1 MKRPKQNIGSTPV
14 LLCLLTACILLRVS
28 GYADSTTTS
37 NITTQVL
44 TTDTYREWWLYDGF
58 GGDWGSNPT
67 KAFYE
72 QAQADCD
79 TDTATCVSN
88 WNAYAAFDSHR
99 TCKPGTGNVN
109 VYAKKRHTK
118 QHLDI
123 DLSAYTTNDCIR
135 AYLDW
140 GVDSYAGREGDGDH
154 DPPLRS
160 LSRPLPLGGVT
171 NIIESFSVSGWMPWG
186 QWQGYQ
192 TTYDQIGH
200 WVSWPAP
207 KIVAEY
213 QTKDVR
219 PEMINP
225 QSCLAGTREP
235 INTINGAVYFSETDI
250 VVPAPGLP
258 LAFRRTYNSQL
269 DYDGPLGHR
278 WAHSLD
284 WHLYEDETEL
294 GGETNTWQVLS
305 AGDGRRFWFE
315 EQTNG
320 AYTSPFDNNW
330 QLTDAMGGGY
340 RVTFPAGVF
349 YDFDTNGVLLSMAD
363 PSGNVLTCTY
373 TNSYPSNALI
383 RVEHSNG
390 QYLTISNANGRISG
404 VLSPTNAL
412 CVTFIYNA
420 QGELT
425 NVTRTVGADTQTRSY
440 LYDSDPSH
448 YNHSLTQRV
457 NATGHEFAYRYAT
470 DASGETT
477 SVGIGMVL
485 GTESYEHTVA
495 YAQTIEQTT
504 VTYSRGDDDQGYIYR
519 YHPLY
524 RRVEAI
530 LGPNATNWQTEA
542 GKRFQYD
549 DQGNVTNATTYDWAT
564 GEWLTRST
572 LYDASHN
579 PTNVGIG
586 YGAVPSNSWTFTWN
600 TNDDTLASAADPEG
614 AKTEFEYDDGL
625 LTASK
630 LYYAT
635 NACYTNNYGYLT
647 NGLLTGATNANGS
660 WICYTYDAYGFPT
673 SVVPKAGP
681 AVRMQYSRLGHI
693 EKIEMPPYAY
703 VPPAPPSTNYTYA
716 WRTTEL
722 ESDELGRVGRIT
734 YPNGQYEIFLYNA
747 VGDMTNHVDIGGRTN
762 KYTYAPTARLTS
774 MTRTLVGASSNTDV
788 TVSFAYDNQ
797 FNTLAITDALG
808 RAVESYHL
816 DLRDRPVAVTN
827 LESQGMSVTYS
838 VGDFV
843 DEIARSDGTTVDFR
857 YDTDANLRSVIY
869 PDATNAFTYLKNGL
883 LATAGNA
890 EGSVSNT
897 YNAANR
903 LTASVGTAPSGTVSY
918 THFPA
923 GQVSNVSSVAG
934 NTTYALDGADR
945 VLTIGTP
952 VGTFTNTYNVNNGLV
967 ESAENTDT
975 GISVAYAYDDVDCVT
990 SIVWRN
996 ESNDVLRSFAYE
1008 YTDAGMIESVTR
1020 EGGES
1025 TAYGYDTLDRL
1036 TNEAQKDAGGGTNR
1050 AECIQYDLAGNRT
1063 SKTRDGVTLN
1073 YTLGAGN
1080 RLASWA
1086 VSGSYTTLTV
1096 DVVGY
1101 IDDESDIG
1109 TGERYGELWVSNS
1122 VAVTPTTEGSNFWA
1136 YGLAVGLGTQQ
1147 IAAAICDEAGNMDY
1161 VTNSL
1166 FQTLVTNAA
1175 YLLDSAGCMTSITYN
1190 GTAYT
1195 KTTELAW
1202 NGQYQLTSVDVD
1214 GSTVQEYAYDALARR
1229 VRVITG
1235 STTNHLVYDGIHPI
1249 AEVDSTGNPKKTY
1262 TWGPGIDNLL
1272 AFTTY
1277 SASETNTYYA
1287 LTDHLGTV
1295 HAVTDEDGEI
1305 VESYRYDAWGRV
1317 LGVYDGDGAP
1327 LDESAIGN
1335 HYLWQGRWYSW
1346 ETGLYYFRA
1355 RWYDPVTG
1363 RWLSKDPIGISGGL
1377 NQYVF
1382 CYNNP
1387 VNFIDPLG
1395 LDALFLVGRNI
1406 INPRFFTPKAE
1417 AIARRFE
1424 KQNPGQQAHV
1434 VQVRSF
1440 DDVQNALRSHQNITR
1455 LDYFGHGEPGEL
1467 HLSSD
1472 VVYNEDVC
1480 KLDKSNTSQLQSI
1493 NLWSCDTAA
1502 GGQDSMAQ
1510 AFANHFGAPTVGA
1523 TAGTSW
1529 GFNIGIAVLFEWVPR
1544 GTFDTRQPNQVSPGR
1559 PISTVP
1565 SVLLPRE

>member
-1 MKRPKQNIGSTPV
+1 MKEPKQHRGPALV
-14 LLCLLTACILLRVS
+14 LFFWLATCIWFRVS
-28 GYADSTTTS
+28 GHADSTTTT
-37 NITTQVL
+37 NITTQAL

-79 TDTATCVSN
+79 TDTATYVSN

-284 WHLYEDETEL
+284 WHLYEDETEFD
-294 GGETNTWQVLS
+294 GETNSWRVLS
-305 AGDGRRFWFE
+305 AGDGRRFWFQV
-315 EQTNG
+315 QTNG
-320 AYTSPFDNNW
+320 TYTSPFDNNW
-330 QLTDAMGGGY
+330 QLTDATGGGY
-340 RVTFPAGVF
+340 RVTFPAGVS
-349 YDFDTNGVLLSMAD
+349 YDFDTDGILTSMAD
-363 PSGNVLTCTY
+363 PWGNMLTCTY

-390 QYLTISNANGRISG
+390 QYLTLSNANGRIAK

-412 CVTFIYNA
+412 CVTFVYNA

-425 NVTRTVGADTQTRSY
+425 NATRKVGADTQTRNY

-448 YNHSLTQRV
+448 YNHSLTQRI
-457 NATGHEFAYRYAT
+457 NAAGHEFAYRYAT
-470 DASGETT
+470 NASGETT
-477 SVGIGMVL
+477 SAGIGMVL
-485 GTESYEHTVA
+485 GAESYEHTVA
-495 YAQTIEQTT
+495 YAQTVEQTT
-504 VTYSRGDDDQGYIYR
+504 VTYSRGDGDQGYIYR

-530 LGPNATNWQTEA
+530 VGPNATNWQTEA
-542 GKRFQYD
+542 GERFRYD
-549 DQGNVTNATTYDWAT
+549 DQGNVTNATAYDWAT
-564 GEWLTRST
+564 GEWLTRSV
-572 LYDASHN
+572 LYDVNHN
-579 PTNVGIG
+579 LTNVGIG
-586 YGAVPSNSWTFTWN
+586 YGAAVSNLSTFTWN
-600 TNDDTLASAADPEG
+600 TNDNMQTLASVTDSEG
-614 AKTEFEYDDGL
+614 ARTEFEYEDGL

-635 NACYTNNYGYLT
+635 NACYTNTYGYLT
-647 NGLLTGATNANGS
+647 NGLLSGATNANGS
-660 WICYTYDAYGFPT
+660 WVRYTYDAYGFPT

-681 AVRMQYSRLGHI
+681 MVRMQYSRLGHL

-703 VPPAPPSTNYTYA
+703 VPPEPPSTNYTYA

-722 ESDELGRVGRIT
+722 ESDELGRVSEIR
-734 YPNGQYEIFLYNA
+734 YPLEKVETFLYDA
-747 VGDMTNHVDIGGRTN
+747 VGNMTNHVDIGGRTN
-762 KYTYAPTARLTS
+762 RYTYAPTRRMTS

-788 TVSFAYDNQ
+788 TISIGYDNQ
-797 FNTLAITDALG
+797 FNTLAVTDALD
-808 RAVESYHL
+808 RAVETYHL
-816 DLRDRPVAVTN
+816 DLQDRPVAVTN

-843 DEIARSDGTTVDFR
+843 DEIERFDGTTVDFA

-869 PDATNAFTYLKNGL
+869 PDATNTFTYLKNGL
-883 LATAGNA
+883 LETACNA

-897 YNAANR
+897 HNAANR
-903 LTASVGTAPSGTVSY
+903 LTASAGTAPSGTVSY

-934 NTTYALDGADR
+934 STTYALDGADR
-945 VLTIGTP
+945 VLTMSTP

-967 ESAENTDT
+967 ESVENADT
-975 GISVAYAYDDVDCVT
+975 GVEVTYDYDNVDRIAGIT
-990 SIVWRN
+990 WRN

-1008 YTDAGMIESVTR
+1008 YTDAGMIASVTR
-1020 EGGES
+1020 ENGES

-1036 TNEAQKDAGGGTNR
+1036 TSETQKDARGGTNR
-1050 AECIQYDLAGNRT
+1050 DECIQYDLAGNRT

-1122 VAVTPTTEGSNFWA
+1122 VAVTPTIEGSNFWA

-1202 NGQYQLTSVDVD
+1202 NGQYQLTAVDVD

-1424 KQNPGQQAHV
+1424 TQNPGQQAHV
-1434 VQVRSF
+1434 VR
-1440 DDVQNALRSHQNITR
+1440 
-1455 LDYFGHGEPGEL
+1455 
-1467 HLSSD
+1467 
-1472 VVYNEDVC
+1472 
-1480 KLDKSNTSQLQSI
+1480 
-1493 NLWSCDTAA
+1493 
-1502 GGQDSMAQ
+1502 
-1510 AFANHFGAPTVGA
+1510 
-1523 TAGTSW
+1523 
-1529 GFNIGIAVLFEWVPR
+1529 
-1544 GTFDTRQPNQVSPGR
+1544 
-1559 PISTVP
+1559 
-1565 SVLLPRE
+1565 